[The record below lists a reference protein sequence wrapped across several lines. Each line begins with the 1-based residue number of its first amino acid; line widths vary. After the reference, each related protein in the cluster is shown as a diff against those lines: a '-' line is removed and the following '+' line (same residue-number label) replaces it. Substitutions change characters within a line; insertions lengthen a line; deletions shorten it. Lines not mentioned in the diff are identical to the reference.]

1 MPAALMDNFDRGS
14 PFSQSDSQSPQDWS
28 TVQSDG
34 HKLQQREKNRD
45 AARKTRRKQ
54 TEKADILHE
63 RFSMEF
69 RSGDWAGHDRVL
81 IRWSSIHTLIDLAVW
96 HGALSCWKKQSSE
109 LGEHC
114 QSRRKQ
120 VFFQDNL
127 ELQTLEQSNAAYVK
141 EIDEL
146 RKEIQIY
153 TTALEQHEPH
163 CTKLSLC
170 GPSLP
175 ISVCPSTATPPT
187 SDFTFVSEPNPLQ
200 DLGFLS
206 ASPHNSLT
214 DLLDSSDWSSWD

>member
-63 RFSMEF
+63 
-69 RSGDWAGHDRVL
+69 
-81 IRWSSIHTLIDLAVW
+81 
-96 HGALSCWKKQSSE
+96 
-109 LGEHC
+109 
-114 QSRRKQ
+114 
-120 VFFQDNL
+120 

>member
-28 TVQSDG
+28 IQSDG
-34 HKLQQREKNRD
+34 HKHQRREKNKD

-63 RFSMEF
+63 
-69 RSGDWAGHDRVL
+69 
-81 IRWSSIHTLIDLAVW
+81 
-96 HGALSCWKKQSSE
+96 
-109 LGEHC
+109 
-114 QSRRKQ
+114 
-120 VFFQDNL
+120 

-146 RKEIQIY
+146 RKELQIY

-163 CTKLSLC
+163 CTKLSVC

-175 ISVCPSTATPPT
+175 ISVGPSTATPPT

-200 DLGFLS
+200 DVELLL
-206 ASPHNSLT
+206 ASPHNAVDFSIT
-214 DLLDSSDWSSWD
+214 DLLDSSDWSSWDF